1 LGERAP
7 SISDCKI
14 CKKKE
19 NLGAPNGAQRSS
31 FLGDMSP

>member
-1 LGERAP
+1 LQGLQEKR
-7 SISDCKI
+7 
-14 CKKKE
+14 E